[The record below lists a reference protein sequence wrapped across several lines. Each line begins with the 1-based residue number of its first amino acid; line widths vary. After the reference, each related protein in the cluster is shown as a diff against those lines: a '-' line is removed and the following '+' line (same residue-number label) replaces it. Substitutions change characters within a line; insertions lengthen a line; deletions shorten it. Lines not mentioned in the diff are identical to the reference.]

1 MNILVVGRKYTESFA
16 MHIAETF
23 EAMGHTVMVFEPGIK
38 TQQAANPLHHRYI
51 QVKTQL
57 HHLYKQS
64 SWGRQ
69 QEEARL
75 KTFLKEF
82 KPALVLSCHDFLTPA
97 QLQWLKLNFNCKTA
111 LWFPDAISNFGK
123 AMFLDAAYDALF
135 FKEPFV
141 VDVLKRELKKNVFY
155 LPECCNPVYHNKVS
169 IAQADVEKYGC
180 DITTAGNMH
189 TARAAFFKL
198 LEGYNVKIWGNPA
211 PAWMDTKG
219 IESMIQNHFVSN
231 NEKSKAFACSKIVI
245 NTMHPT
251 EIEAVNV
258 RLFEIA
264 ATGSFQI
271 CNYRKSLEDLYTIG
285 EDIVVFKTIDELK
298 ELISFYINR
307 EELRNEISERAY
319 QKTMA
324 FHTYR
329 HRLEKMLNQLDF

>member
-75 KTFLKEF
+75 KNFLKEF
-82 KPALVLSCHDFLTPA
+82 KPELVLSCHDFLTPA
-97 QLQWLKLNFNCKTA
+97 QLQWLKNTFACKTA

-141 VDVLKRELKKNVFY
+141 VDVLKRELQKNVFY

-169 IAQADVEKYGC
+169 IEPTDIEKYGC

-198 LEGYNVKIWGNPA
+198 LEGYNIKIWGNPA

-219 IESMIQNHFVSN
+219 IQPMIQNHFVSN
-231 NEKSKAFACSKIVI
+231 QEKSKAFACSKVVI

-271 CNYRKSLEDLYTIG
+271 CNYRKSLELLYTP
-285 EDIVVFKTIDELK
+285 EEEIVFFNTI
-298 ELISFYINR
+298 
-307 EELRNEISERAY
+307 EELHRLLKKYLNDPDARTAIAEKAY
-319 QKTMA
+319 RRTMA
-324 FHTYR
+324 EHTYEK
-329 HRLEKMLNQLDF
+329 RLQQLLNTVQV

>member
-1 MNILVVGRKYTESFA
+1 

-23 EAMGHTVMVFEPGIK
+23 EAMGHNVLVFEPGIK
-38 TQQAANPLHHRYI
+38 TQQATNPLHHRYI

-75 KTFLKEF
+75 KIFLKDF
-82 KPALVLSCHDFLTPA
+82 NPAFVLSCHDFLTPT
-97 QLQWLKLNFNCKTA
+97 QLHWLKSKFDCKTA

-141 VDVLKRELKKNVFY
+141 VDILKRELQKNAFY
-155 LPECCNPVYHNKVS
+155 LPECCNPIYHNKVS
-169 IAQADVEKYGC
+169 FNAEDAAKYAC

-198 LEGYNVKIWGNPA
+198 LEGYDVKIWGNPA
-211 PAWMDTKG
+211 PAWMDTTG
-219 IESMIQNHFVSN
+219 IKQMIQNHFVSN
-231 NEKSKAFACSKIVI
+231 TEKSKAFACSKIVI

-271 CNYRKSLEDLYTIG
+271 CNYRKSLEELYTIG
-285 EDIVVFKTIDELK
+285 EEIVVFKTVEELK
-298 ELISFYINR
+298 ELIAFYLER
-307 EELRNEISERAY
+307 PDLRKQIAENAH
-319 QKTMA
+319 QKTMQL
-324 FHTYR
+324 HTYKN
-329 HRLEKMLNQLDF
+329 RLEKMLSQLEL